1 MIISEIFQIV
11 VMWYEIL
18 PACAILI
25 GVFKVHE
32 LAQQAH
38 ARQSY
43 ALFEWNCVVFEIF
56 LPINNLL
63 KQRVHRG
70 MMDPRTTPDYQNDG
84 GLGLDMQFQDMCE
97 RDRMMTVDPYRF
109 KFMDK
114 QWRPIS
120 EIKKTYDASKQS

>member
-1 MIISEIFQIV
+1 MGLISRVSSRIYREQSKIFN
-11 VMWYEIL
+11 MWYEIL

-43 ALFEWNCVVFEIF
+43 
-56 LPINNLL
+56 
-63 KQRVHRG
+63 RG
-70 MMDPRTTPDYQNDG
+70 MMDPRTTPDYQHDG
-84 GLGLDMQFQDMCE
+84 GLGLDMQFQDMNE

-109 KFMDK
+109 KFLDK

-120 EIKKTYDASKQS
+120 EIKKDYDP

>member
-1 MIISEIFQIV
+1 MGDSSLESQV
-11 VMWYEIL
+11 ELTENSRKNMWYEIL

-25 GVFKVHE
+25 GVFKIHE

-43 ALFEWNCVVFEIF
+43 
-56 LPINNLL
+56 
-63 KQRVHRG
+63 RG
-70 MMDPRTTPDYQNDG
+70 MMDPRTTPDYQHDG
-84 GLGLDMQFQDMCE
+84 GLGLDMQFQDMNE

-109 KFMDK
+109 KFLDK

-120 EIKKTYDASKQS
+120 EIKKDYDPSQQS